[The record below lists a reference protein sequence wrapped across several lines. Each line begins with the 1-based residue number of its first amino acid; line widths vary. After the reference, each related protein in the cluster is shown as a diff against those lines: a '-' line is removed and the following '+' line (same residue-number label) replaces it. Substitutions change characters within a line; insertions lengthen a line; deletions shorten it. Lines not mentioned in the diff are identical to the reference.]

1 MPGTE
6 GIQVVVWEERPRGLD
21 WVSWG
26 FNVVP
31 LAIVAVGMAYAVVRV
46 PVPPAVRIIA
56 IAALC
61 VVGVMVV
68 IYGKRAAA
76 RAPGRITLDLEHRRL
91 YAENLALER
100 GFWPQGRTPFYECG
114 FDDISSIRIRR
125 SRHVRWLHIDC
136 ADGRLVID
144 DVSTGFDGLLAA
156 LREVA
161 TEKGRWS
168 RKDVVTSIVTIG
180 AAALIC
186 WACVHFG
193 WI

>member
-6 GIQVVVWEERPRGLD
+6 GIQVVVWEERPHGLN

-31 LAIVAVGMAYAVVRV
+31 LALVTVGMAYAVVRV
-46 PVPPAVRIIA
+46 PGPPVFRVVA

-61 VVGVMVV
+61 VGGVMLV
-68 IYGKRAAA
+68 IYGRRVTTHAS
-76 RAPGRITLDLEHRRL
+76 GRITLDMDRRRL
-91 YAENLALER
+91 YAENLKLER
-100 GFWPQGRTPFYECG
+100 GFWPQARTPFYECA
-114 FDDISSIRIRR
+114 FDDINSIRIRR
-125 SRHVRWLHIDC
+125 SRHVKWLHIDC
-136 ADGRLVID
+136 AGGRLVID
-144 DVSTGFDGLLAA
+144 DVSCGFGELLAA

-161 TEKGRWS
+161 PEKRRWS
-168 RKDVVTSIVTIG
+168 RKDVVTSIVMIG
-180 AAALIC
+180 ATALIC